1 MSTKETLQQKHKS
14 KLKGAFTHEE
24 VKEKLKK
31 RCIDALK
38 EKRKTEI
45 EKARNNLLNNNS
57 NNNNNN
63 NNTNNII
70 TSNLKFTLQDEL
82 MKLKNEQSNKYNNVN
97 NNVNLNGS
105 ESSTPES
112 KDNNNNNGGVEKYG
126 NSVEFEDIDFEINQN
141 DIDNA
146 NKALED
152 NNDVGV
158 EDDEDYSYL
167 ETYTLTPE
175 EELQL
180 LQEIQDLLDQDE
192 DESLRIYHEME
203 KLQNDEIESYLSNK

>member
-1 MSTKETLQQKHKS
+1 MSTKETLQQKHKN

-45 EKARNNLLNNNS
+45 EKARSNLL
-57 NNNNNN
+57 NNNN
-63 NNTNNII
+63 NNTNII
-70 TSNLKFTLQDEL
+70 SNNLKFTLQDQL
-82 MKLKNEQSNKYNNVN
+82 MKLKNEQNNNN
-97 NNVNLNGS
+97 NNVNKNVNINGS
-105 ESSTPES
+105 ESSTP
-112 KDNNNNNGGVEKYG
+112 DNNNNGGVEKYG
-126 NSVEFEDIDFEINQN
+126 NSVEFEDLDFEINQN

-152 NNDVGV
+152 NYDGV
-158 EDDEDYSYL
+158 EDDEDYDYL

-180 LQEIQDLLDQDE
+180 LQEIQDLLDQEE
-192 DESLRIYHEME
+192 DESLKIYHEME
-203 KLQNDEIESYLSNK
+203 KLQDDEIESYLNNK

>member
-1 MSTKETLQQKHKS
+1 MSTKETLQQKHKN

-45 EKARNNLLNNNS
+45 EKARSNILNNN
-57 NNNNNN
+57 NIGN
-63 NNTNNII
+63 NNTNN
-70 TSNLKFTLQDEL
+70 TNNLKFTLQDQL
-82 MKLKNEQSNKYNNVN
+82 MKLKNEQTNNNIN
-97 NNVNLNGS
+97 NNVNKNVNINGS

-112 KDNNNNNGGVEKYG
+112 RDNNNGVEKYG
-126 NSVEFEDIDFEINQN
+126 NSVEFEDLDFEINQN

-152 NNDVGV
+152 NYDGV
-158 EDDEDYSYL
+158 EDDEDYDYL

-203 KLQNDEIESYLSNK
+203 KLQNDEIESYLNNK

>member
-1 MSTKETLQQKHKS
+1 MSTKETLQQKHKN

-45 EKARNNLLNNNS
+45 EKARSNLLNNNS
-57 NNNNNN
+57 NNNNN
-63 NNTNNII
+63 TNNII
-70 TSNLKFTLQDEL
+70 TNNLKSTLQDQL
-82 MKLKNEQSNKYNNVN
+82 MKLKNEQNNNNNNN
-97 NNVNLNGS
+97 NNVNKNVNINGS

-112 KDNNNNNGGVEKYG
+112 RDNNNNGVEKYG
-126 NSVEFEDIDFEINQN
+126 NSVEFEDLDFEINQN

-152 NNDVGV
+152 NYDGV
-158 EDDEDYSYL
+158 EDEDDEDYDYL

-192 DESLRIYHEME
+192 DESLKIYHEME
-203 KLQNDEIESYLSNK
+203 KLQDDEIESYLNNK